1 MPHEEIY
8 SQETQKLMI
17 LIEESTRASEITS
30 QYFIEPA
37 PGTLDRTK
45 SRFHHIVFGRRGS
58 GKSSLL
64 NKIHTEHLAERVPSV
79 FIDLE
84 KFKGAIY
91 PDVLL
96 SVLIETFEEFQ
107 KWLEGAAVQPSN
119 KTSFWDKISPFKPQK
134 RLADKDETQKLS
146 DVIRTEINDLQ
157 NLLLQEAEINIEE
170 QTSTEK
176 MQDYEAKASID
187 LKPISLN
194 GGTSGNSKSAF
205 SRRHQYESN
214 KHTQLQKNVL
224 KYRSLFKEI
233 KEVSNSEVFLLLDDL
248 YHINREDQ
256 ASIIDYFHK
265 IGKGGTFWLK
275 IGTVRHRTEHYI
287 NGNPP
292 IGVKLG
298 DDIDSIDLDVTLEK
312 YATTR
317 KFLFEILS
325 GFADSNNVDLSK
337 ILTDGARDRLVLVS
351 GGVARDFLSL
361 FRKAIEEARE
371 RVTAGKISRSSRV
384 TAEDVNRAS
393 GKYYD
398 DKLQE
403 LDKDITQAEKD
414 LVMADIE
421 ALREFCFDKAISN
434 CILVEKDRIK
444 ANHISIGEL
453 VDLKI
458 LHPIRSGL
466 TVSKRKGKRFDAYM
480 LDFSFY
486 TGDRTKRDIDLID
499 FWKPN
504 VSEEILRKVSLIY
517 DQH

>member
-1 MPHEEIY
+1 MV
-8 SQETQKLMI
+8 
-17 LIEESTRASEITS
+17 LIEESTRASEITA

-37 PGTLDRTK
+37 PGTLSRTK

-64 NKIHTEHLAERVPSV
+64 RKIHTEHLTHRVPSA

-96 SVLIETFEEFQ
+96 SILIQTFEEFQ
-107 KWLEGAAVQPSN
+107 RWLEGPAIFPANKTTFWKKISSLTPRRRQAEISDTAILARDIAKEVEELKILLAQEAILNVEEETLNERNNEKSGNASIKYGPGSAKIGSKSN
-119 KTSFWDKISPFKPQK
+119 K
-134 RLADKDETQKLS
+134 A
-146 DVIRTEINDLQ
+146 
-157 NLLLQEAEINIEE
+157 
-170 QTSTEK
+170 
-176 MQDYEAKASID
+176 
-187 LKPISLN
+187 
-194 GGTSGNSKSAF
+194 NSVRK
-205 SRRHQYESN
+205 RHQYESN

-224 KYRSLFKEI
+224 RYQKIFERI
-233 KEVSNSEVFLLLDDL
+233 KGVSNSEVFLILDDL
-248 YHINREDQ
+248 YHITRQDQ

-265 IGKGGTFWLK
+265 IGKGGKFWLK
-275 IGTVRHRTEHYI
+275 IGTVRHRTEHYV

-292 IGVKLG
+292 VGVKLG
-298 DDIDSIDLDVTLEK
+298 DDIDAIDLDVTLEK
-312 YATTR
+312 YATTK

-325 GFADSNNVDLSK
+325 GFANAKNTKLSD

-361 FRKAIEEARE
+361 FRNSIDEARE
-371 RVTAGKISRSSRV
+371 RVTAGTMSRGFRV

-393 GKYYD
+393 GMYYD
-398 DKLQE
+398 NKLQE
-403 LDKDITQAEKD
+403 LDKDIPQDEKD
-414 LVMADIE
+414 LVMRDIE
-421 ALREFCFDKAISN
+421 SLRTFCFDIAESN

-444 ANHISIGEL
+444 ANAITIGEL

-466 TVSKRKGKRFDAYM
+466 TVSKRRGKRFDAYM

-504 VSEEILRKVSLIY
+504 VSEEILRKVGLIY
-517 DQH
+517 EQG

>member
-1 MPHEEIY
+1 M
-8 SQETQKLMI
+8 SQDAMDAEETQDLMV
-17 LIEESTRASEITS
+17 LIEESTRASEMTAE
-30 QYFIEPA
+30 YFIEPA
-37 PGTLDRTK
+37 PGTLSKTK

-64 NKIHTEHLAERVPSV
+64 NKIHKEHLIERVPSV

-96 SVLIETFEEFQ
+96 SILIQTFEEFNN
-107 KWLEGAAVQPSN
+107 WLEGAAIHPAT
-119 KTSFWDKISPFKPQK
+119 KTSFWRKISPLTPKK
-134 RLADKDETQKLS
+134 RRAETCETVVLAADIKTEVNKLKELLAQEAVMVVEEEKGGSRELNKSAGASVKLS
-146 DVIRTEINDLQ
+146 SVSAGVD
-157 NLLLQEAEINIEE
+157 A
-170 QTSTEK
+170 
-176 MQDYEAKASID
+176 
-187 LKPISLN
+187 
-194 GGTSGNSKSAF
+194 SGNERSSSK
-205 SRRHQYESN
+205 RKIQYESN
-214 KHTQLQKNVL
+214 KHTELQKNVL
-224 KYRSLFKEI
+224 RYQSIFERI
-233 KEVSNSEVFLLLDDL
+233 KSVSNSDVYLIFDDL
-248 YHINREDQ
+248 YHIDRHDQ

-265 IGKGGTFWLK
+265 IGKGGKFWLK
-275 IGTVRHRTEHYI
+275 IGTVRHRTEHYV

-292 IGVKLG
+292 VGVKLG
-298 DDIDSIDLDVTLEK
+298 DDIQAIDLDMTLER
-312 YATTR
+312 YGTTK
-317 KFLFEILS
+317 KFLFKILD
-325 GFADSNNVDLSK
+325 GFADAKGVDLSN

-361 FRKAIEEARE
+361 FRKAFDETRE
-371 RVTAGKISRSSRV
+371 RVASGRRSLGYRM

-403 LDKDITQAEKD
+403 LDKDISQEEKD
-414 LVMADIE
+414 LVMKDIE
-421 ALREFCFDKAISN
+421 TLRTFCFDVSGSN

-444 ANHISIGEL
+444 ANSITIGEL

-466 TVSKRKGKRFDAYM
+466 TVSKKQGKRFDAYM

-486 TGDRTKRDIDLID
+486 TGDRTKRGFDLIG

-504 VSEEILRKVSLIY
+504 VSQDILRKVSLIY
-517 DQH
+517 EQN